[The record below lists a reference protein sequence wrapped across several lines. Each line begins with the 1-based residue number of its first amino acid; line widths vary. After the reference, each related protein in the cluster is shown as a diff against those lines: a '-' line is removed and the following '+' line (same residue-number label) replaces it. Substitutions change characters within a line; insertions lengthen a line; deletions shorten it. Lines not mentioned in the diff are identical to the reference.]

1 VADAVAAL
9 PPAREWRVPDGWR
22 AVDFV
27 SDLHLK
33 ADLPRTAE
41 AFVRY
46 LEHTRADAVL
56 ILGDLF
62 EFWPGDDAAQLP
74 FERRCLDALGA
85 AARRR
90 TVAMMVGNRDFLIRP
105 ALLQAHGLQ
114 RLSDPTLLAG
124 FGMRVLLTHG
134 DALCLGDLAYQQ
146 FRRWARDPQ
155 TQAAFL
161 ARPLAERIALGAQVR
176 HASEAGRS
184 TTPPPGGW
192 GDIDLDAARDGL
204 RAIGAGHLVHGH
216 THRPADEVLAPG
228 IERHVLAD
236 WDFDGAAARGGV
248 LRLGAGGFERLDP
261 AQA

>member
-1 VADAVAAL
+1 VAEADAAL
-9 PPAREWRVPDGWR
+9 PPAGEWRMPDGWR

-33 ADLPRTAE
+33 ADLPRTVE
-41 AFVRY
+41 AFARY

-62 EFWPGDDAAQLP
+62 EFWPGDDAVQLP
-74 FERRCLDALGA
+74 FERRRVEELGA

-105 ALLQAHGLQ
+105 ALLQAHGIVP
-114 RLSDPTLLAG
+114 LSDPTVLTG
-124 FGMRVLLTHG
+124 FGVRVLLTHG
-134 DALCLGDLAYQQ
+134 DALCLGDVAYQQ

-155 TQAAFL
+155 TQAGFL

-192 GDIDLDAARDGL
+192 GDIDTDAARDCL
-204 RAIGAGHLVHGH
+204 RAVDAEHLVHGH
-216 THRPADEVLAPG
+216 THRPADEMLAPG

-236 WDFDGAAARGGV
+236 WDFEGTPVRGGV
-248 LRLGAGGFERLDP
+248 LRLSAAGFERLDP
-261 AQA
+261 AEA